1 MMCYGAICNTSLPL
15 SHWFTLSS
23 GKSNRNQW
31 PPTTTTQYVREKKTS
46 SSILVPVFSQ
56 MIDQMAG

>member
-1 MMCYGAICNTSLPL
+1 MMCYGAICNTSLTL

-31 PPTTTTQYVREKKTS
+31 PLATHNHHTLGWYERKKTTS
-46 SSILVPVFSQ
+46 KLCQYFFK
-56 MIDQMAG
+56 